1 MLPSKELSKQEK
13 ERHFRLIRDYAKNN
27 FKTDNVEIEYLD
39 NGDEKGIYKVSYAGD
54 VFVASAASIDP
65 EKRLLE
71 EYNILHELW
80 DKVPHLFPRPI
91 SHYSSSNGE
100 LGELL
105 TMELLPEKNLRELVN
120 PGDFD
125 FYRKLS
131 KEIGKAVNEV
141 QLKTGRYSSEPHNG
155 NILASYSNGNF
166 NLKFCD
172 AIQFK
177 KGSIEEAVE
186 SILSMRDMRPEC
198 FRFIRQFREGLLE
211 TELKENPN
219 LTTIEA
225 NKKFDFLRDY
235 NDIF

>member
-13 ERHFRLIRDYAKNN
+13 ERHFRLIRDYAQHT
-27 FKTDNVEIEYLD
+27 FKTNNVEIQYLD
-39 NGDEKGIYKVSYAGD
+39 NGDEKGVYKVSYSGG

-65 EKRLLE
+65 EKKLLE

-91 SHYSSSNGE
+91 SHYSPSNRK

-105 TMELLPEKNLRELVN
+105 TMELLPEKNLRDLLN
-120 PGDFD
+120 PGDLN
-125 FYRKLS
+125 FYRELA

-155 NILASYSNGNF
+155 NILASYSDGKF

-177 KGSIEEAVE
+177 KGSIEDAVD
-186 SILSMRDMRPEC
+186 SILSMKDMRPEC

-211 TELKENPN
+211 TELKENPH
-219 LTTIEA
+219 LAPIEA